1 MSTRP
6 ALAYNDAEKGTLD
19 VRSPQIADLA
29 GEKKAADIDVFP
41 VQSLK
46 KDAPVTPSNVAKPP
60 PAPAKPAK
68 KRAPLWVLWVIWYN
82 SYRRFFTVI
91 FIVNFTGLGFAIAG
105 KWPYAARYP
114 GALAVGNLNVAVL
127 VRNEIF
133 GRCLYLFVNT
143 FFAKV
148 CVIYAFSSNQVLT
161 SFFNYSGL
169 LYGSVL
175 RAPLLCRLD
184 QNSKW

>member
-1 MSTRP
+1 MATRP

-29 GEKKAADIDVFP
+29 RDEKKASDIEVFA

-60 PAPAKPAK
+60 PAPTKPAK
-68 KRAPLWVLWVIWYN
+68 KSTPLWVLWVIWYN
-82 SYRRFFTVI
+82 SYRYGYYLHHMWSNTHHSYLFRRFFTVI
-91 FIVNFTGLGFAIAG
+91 FIVNFVGLGFAIAG
-105 KWPYAARYP
+105 KWPYAAKYP
-114 GALAVGNLNVAVL
+114 GALVVGNLNVAVL

-133 GRCLYLFVNT
+133 GRCLYWFVNT

-148 CVIYAFSSNQVLT
+148 RTKHF
-161 SFFNYSGL
+161 
-169 LYGSVL
+169 
-175 RAPLLCRLD
+175 
-184 QNSKW
+184 

>member
-29 GEKKAADIDVFP
+29 KGEKKAVDIDVFP

-82 SYRRFFTVI
+82 SYRYSI
-91 FIVNFTGLGFAIAG
+91 FRQQG
-105 KWPYAARYP
+105 
-114 GALAVGNLNVAVL
+114 
-127 VRNEIF
+127 
-133 GRCLYLFVNT
+133 
-143 FFAKV
+143 
-148 CVIYAFSSNQVLT
+148 
-161 SFFNYSGL
+161 
-169 LYGSVL
+169 
-175 RAPLLCRLD
+175 CRILIH
-184 QNSKW
+184 SIL

>member
-1 MSTRP
+1 MSTKP

-19 VRSPQIADLA
+19 VRSPQLADLA
-29 GEKKAADIDVFP
+29 KDEKKAADIEVFA

-68 KRAPLWVLWVIWYN
+68 AKTPLWVLWIIWYN
-82 SYRRFFTVI
+82 SYRYGIILQHIWSNTHPSDLSRRFFTVV
-91 FIVNFTGLGFAIAG
+91 FTVNFIGIGFAIAG
-105 KWPYAARYP
+105 KWPYAAKYP
-114 GALAVGNLNVAVL
+114 GALVVGNLNVSVL

-148 CVIYAFSSNQVLT
+148 
-161 SFFNYSGL
+161 
-169 LYGSVL
+169 
-175 RAPLLCRLD
+175 RAMH
-184 QNSKW
+184 S